1 MNKKIL
7 AAVGLGGTAAI
18 AVFAGSRL
26 ISAPAAIQEVDQ
38 AIAALSPVADVE
50 YQKVSAPLF
59 GGVFGGNT
67 TVKNVSITPVGTTE
81 PIKANALV
89 VHRYEKNAD
98 NVPTDVSLEMK
109 GIQVAGADLAGEG
122 TLTDLGYGED
132 LSLNMTGDYRYDE
145 EAKAIRLEKL
155 KMGADDM
162 GDLEV
167 SLHVENITLD
177 EEAIASFPF
186 SFFGMEFHSAEISY
200 KDNSFIK
207 RMFDTA
213 AAAEGVS
220 VKEYKATLIS
230 DFETEMAKTGEEL
243 PPELIEAFKDFI
255 NNPKGFSITA
265 SPDNPISLT
274 EIMLAGENED
284 IVELLNLRFRS

>member
-7 AAVGLGGTAAI
+7 AAVGLGSTAAI
-18 AVFAGSRL
+18 AVFAGAKL
-26 ISAPAAIQEVDQ
+26 ISPQVATKEVDQ
-38 AIAALSPVADVE
+38 AIAALSPVVDVE

-67 TVKNVSITPVGTTE
+67 TVKNVTLTPVGTTE
-81 PIKANALV
+81 PIKANELV
-89 VHRYEKNAD
+89 VHRYEKNT
-98 NVPTDVSLEMK
+98 NNMPTDISLEMK

-122 TLTDLGYGED
+122 TLTNLGYDED
-132 LSLNMTGDYRYDE
+132 LSLDMTGDYRYDE
-145 EAKAIRLEKL
+145 AAKAIRLDKL

-167 SLHVENITLD
+167 SLHVENVALD

-186 SFFGMEFHSAEISY
+186 SFFGMEFHAAEISY
-200 KDNSFIK
+200 KDDSFVK

-220 VKEYKATLIS
+220 VEEYKETLIS
-230 DFETEMAKTGEEL
+230 EFETEMASTGEEL
-243 PPELIEAFKDFI
+243 PPELVKAFKDFI
-255 NNPKGFSITA
+255 NNPKSFSITA
-265 SPDNPISLT
+265 SPDSPISLT
-274 EIMLAGENED
+274 EIMLAGENAD
-284 IVELLNLRFRS
+284 IVELLNLRFKS